1 MNGFDLT
8 YCTNKECTR
17 TDCRRHYNKKPE
29 VAWVSMMKCKEKNCK
44 YYLRGV
50 RDERNDISK

>member
-8 YCTNKECTR
+8 YCTNEKCSR
-17 TDCRRHYNKKPE
+17 IDCRRHHTKTPTGFFVWLSKF
-29 VAWVSMMKCKEKNCK
+29 KEKNCK

-50 RDERNDISK
+50 SDERNDISK

>member
-17 TDCRRHYNKKPE
+17 TDCRRHYNKIPASFVWLSKF
-29 VAWVSMMKCKEKNCK
+29 KEKNCK

>member
-8 YCTNKECTR
+8 YCTNKECKR

-29 VAWVSMMKCKEKNCK
+29 VGFVSLMKCKEKNCK
-44 YYLRGV
+44 YYIGGYHV
-50 RDERNDISK
+50 CDTN

>member
-17 TDCRRHYNKKPE
+17 TDCRRHYNKIPTGFFVWLSKF
-29 VAWVSMMKCKEKNCK
+29 KEKNCK
-44 YYLRGV
+44 YYLKGV
-50 RDERNDISK
+50 SDEIIR